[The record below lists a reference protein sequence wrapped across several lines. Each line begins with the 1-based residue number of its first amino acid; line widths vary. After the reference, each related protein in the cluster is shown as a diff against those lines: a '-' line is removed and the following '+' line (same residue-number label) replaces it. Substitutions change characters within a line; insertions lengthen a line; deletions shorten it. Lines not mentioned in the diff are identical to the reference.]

1 MDTVGYDL
9 IGLEEM
15 DKVCLMNRIDTKFWF
30 HRRSL
35 AEMFHS
41 IQPNYF
47 ILSINGITEL
57 PYLTEY
63 FDTLSDSMYIAHH
76 NGKLNRYKIRRRSY
90 VSSGIS
96 FLEVKF
102 SNNKGRTIKR
112 RVITPLNQHGFNE
125 AEDAFLRQ
133 YTPFSVADLVPSLT
147 NEFLRVTLV
156 NKNYTERCTVDFNL
170 HFETSSNQKH
180 LSELVI
186 VEIKSDGVPVN
197 SPLSLFMRD
206 QRIKASGFSKY
217 CIGRAYTDSYLKKN
231 AFKQKMRM
239 IEKTCAANLV

>member
-112 RVITPLNQHGFNE
+112 RVITPLNQHALIDIDRE
-125 AEDAFLRQ
+125 KAKDAII
-133 YTPFSVADLVPSLT
+133 
-147 NEFLRVTLV
+147 
-156 NKNYTERCTVDFNL
+156 K
-170 HFETSSNQKH
+170 
-180 LSELVI
+180 LSQMMDYMLYES
-186 VEIKSDGVPVN
+186 KS
-197 SPLSLFMRD
+197 
-206 QRIKASGFSKY
+206 QRISLKQEMDFTRSY
-217 CIGRAYTDSYLKKN
+217 VNLMRLRITDEVDLKLQIPDTLPQIQIPPLLSISFIEN
-231 AFKQKMRM
+231 AFKYGISYQSPSFIHICVNVSNGQFVFKVENSMLPLAP
-239 IEKTCAANLV
+239 ISAT